1 MLLDQLVEDVAEVLN
16 FLKCFLILNVTAD
29 GKSRIGHELLQLLLK
44 YVLVLHLLLCLI
56 CVIELLYGGVLCRYS
71 SHIGIKSS
79 LGLLLR
85 SKFELIHLCH
95 VGGSFRVSIDSL
107 SLHLGV
113 ILVDLLKE
121 IILD

>member
-1 MLLDQLVEDVAEVLN
+1 MLLDQLVEDIAEVLH
-16 FLKCFLILNVTAD
+16 FLQCFLILNVTAD

-56 CVIELLYGGVLCRYS
+56 CVIELFYGSVLCRYC

-79 LGLLLR
+79 LGLLL
-85 SKFELIHLCH
+85 SCKFELIDLSH
-95 VGGSFRVSIDSL
+95 VGSSFRVPIDSL

-113 ILVDLLKE
+113 VLVDLLKE
-121 IILD
+121 IILY

>member
-1 MLLDQLVEDVAEVLN
+1 MLLDQLVEDVAEVLH
-16 FLKCFLILNVTAD
+16 FLQCFLILNVTAD

-56 CVIELLYGGVLCRYS
+56 CVIELFNGGVLCRYS

-79 LGLLLR
+79 LGLLL
-85 SKFELIHLCH
+85 SCKLELVDLSH
-95 VGGSFRVSIDSL
+95 VGSSFWIPIDSL

-113 ILVDLLKE
+113 ILVNLLKE

>member
-1 MLLDQLVEDVAEVLN
+1 MEDIAEVLN
-16 FLKCFLILNVTAD
+16 FLQCFLILNVTAY

-85 SKFELIHLCH
+85 SKFELIDLCH
-95 VGGSFRVSIDSL
+95 VSSSFWIPIDSL